1 MNDNITARIKCPF
14 YVAHNR
20 GAGNSITITCEN
32 IKTNMGFN
40 VKNRLSFVNEKQRLD
55 FMELFCMDVKMCEH
69 CPYYEVIY
77 KNKYKEC

>member
-40 VKNRLSFVNEKQRLD
+40 VKNRLSFVNEKQRLNLKQIAEEP
-55 FMELFCMDVKMCEH
+55 FV
-69 CPYYEVIY
+69 Y
-77 KNKYKEC
+77 KKVASEEQGHLKLLLT